1 MQSRLVPDGYLQDAH
16 SWITNSFTEWAMSFS
31 LISSYSETSP
41 DFDLKQ
47 FKPPSPAIKRCAIL
61 VNLIYFSTSQYYIL

>member
-1 MQSRLVPDGYLQDAH
+1 MQSVCVPDGYFQDAR
-16 SWITNSFTEWAMSFS
+16 SWITNSFTERAVPFS
-31 LISSYSETSP
+31 LTSSYSETSP

-47 FKPPSPAIKRCAIL
+47 FKPPSPAIKSCAIL